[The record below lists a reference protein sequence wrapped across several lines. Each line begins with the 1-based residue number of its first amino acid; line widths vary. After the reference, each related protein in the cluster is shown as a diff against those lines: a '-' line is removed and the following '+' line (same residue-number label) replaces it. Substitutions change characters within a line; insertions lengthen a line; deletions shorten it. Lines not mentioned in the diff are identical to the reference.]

1 MKFASIRAAG
11 EALYGA
17 VTEAG
22 FIALS
27 PNFPQWA
34 TLTEVI
40 RAQALPQLAQAAEGA
55 SVTHDFGSFT
65 YDMPVAGGEKI
76 ICVGVNF
83 PDRNAEY
90 KDGSQAPANMSLFP
104 RFARGF
110 VGHEE
115 ALVRPPESHQLDY
128 EGEIAIVIGRPDP
141 LQRGD
146 NPRLG
151 APCEIQ
157 CHAG

>member
-40 RAQALPQLAQAAEGA
+40 RRAGPAAAGA
-55 SVTHDFGSFT
+55 SG
-65 YDMPVAGGEKI
+65 
-76 ICVGVNF
+76 
-83 PDRNAEY
+83 
-90 KDGSQAPANMSLFP
+90 
-104 RFARGF
+104 
-110 VGHEE
+110 
-115 ALVRPPESHQLDY
+115 
-128 EGEIAIVIGRPDP
+128 
-141 LQRGD
+141 
-146 NPRLG
+146 
-151 APCEIQ
+151 
-157 CHAG
+157 

>member
-22 FIALS
+22 FIALT

-55 SVTHDFGSFT
+55 SVTHDSGRFT

-90 KDGSQAPANMSLFP
+90 KDGSQAP
-104 RFARGF
+104 
-110 VGHEE
+110 
-115 ALVRPPESHQLDY
+115 
-128 EGEIAIVIGRPDP
+128 
-141 LQRGD
+141 
-146 NPRLG
+146 
-151 APCEIQ
+151 CEYVTLSTV
-157 CHAG
+157 CPWFRRT

>member
-40 RAQALPQLAQAAEGA
+40 
-55 SVTHDFGSFT
+55 
-65 YDMPVAGGEKI
+65 
-76 ICVGVNF
+76 
-83 PDRNAEY
+83 
-90 KDGSQAPANMSLFP
+90 
-104 RFARGF
+104 
-110 VGHEE
+110 
-115 ALVRPPESHQLDY
+115 
-128 EGEIAIVIGRPDP
+128 
-141 LQRGD
+141 
-146 NPRLG
+146 
-151 APCEIQ
+151 
-157 CHAG
+157 